1 MLLAPDDCSDSPDTD
16 LCSSSD
22 GGEMGSSTRDS
33 SDNDRSSGEPII
45 MQKEEGITSMKSK
58 VNSRPYK
65 SKCLLLHLPTGINF
79 KLKYKVPGNTCAEC
93 SCGTLD
99 RLAEAE
105 AEIGI
110 V

>member
-22 GGEMGSSTRDS
+22 GGEMGNNTRDS

-45 MQKEEGITSMKSK
+45 MQKGEEEEEITSMKTK

-79 KLKYKVPGNTCAEC
+79 KLKYKVPVIHARNA
-93 SCGTLD
+93 
-99 RLAEAE
+99 
-105 AEIGI
+105 
-110 V
+110 